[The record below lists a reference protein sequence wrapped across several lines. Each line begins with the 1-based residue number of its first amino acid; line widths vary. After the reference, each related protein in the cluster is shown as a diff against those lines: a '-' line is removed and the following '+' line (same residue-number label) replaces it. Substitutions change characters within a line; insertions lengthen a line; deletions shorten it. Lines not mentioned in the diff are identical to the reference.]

1 MLRLVGGASLTHD
14 DIWKNV
20 LDYVRER
27 VSEVEYHTW
36 FSNVQPLGLKNDVL
50 EISVPSGF
58 AGDWIQKHYGQLIQE
73 AMLRL
78 GAPTAGFRLV
88 VVPRKENDIISASPT
103 IKEDSVARSRLNP
116 KYTFESFVVGDGNK
130 MAHAAAQAVAESPG
144 KAYNPLFIY
153 GGVGLGKTHLMHA
166 VGHYVRQRYPSL
178 QVEYFS
184 TEIFTN
190 DLISAIRSDRMNAFR
205 DRYRSIDVLLVDDV
219 QFIAGKERT
228 QEEFFHTFNALYEDG
243 KQILLTSDR
252 PPREIETLEARLRSR
267 FEWGLITDI
276 QPPDLETRIAILKMN
291 AEKRGV
297 QLGEDV
303 LEYVARQV
311 TTNIRELEGALMR
324 LIAYASLNGVEITP
338 QVAAGALADL
348 FENTRDSVGMEEI
361 LQAVA
366 DHFGVSPASLKSKG
380 RSKEVVLP
388 RQVAMYLIRI
398 LTDSSLPEIGSF
410 FGGRDHTTVL
420 YANQKIKRLIN
431 EDPEIAKI
439 INSFEKRWG
448 SRG

>member
-1 MLRLVGGASLTHD
+1 MTHES
-14 DIWKNV
+14 IWENV
-20 LDYVRER
+20 LGYVRNNI
-27 VSEVEYHTW
+27 SEVEYHTW
-36 FSNVQPLGLKNDVL
+36 FANVRPLGLDGGVL
-50 EISVPSGF
+50 DIAVPSGF

-73 AMLRL
+73 ALLRL
-78 GAPTAGFRLV
+78 GSSTPNFRIK
-88 VVPRKENDIISASPT
+88 VVPQSDPPVSREEKVGNSTAT
-103 IKEDSVARSRLNP
+103 RSRLNP
-116 KYTFESFVVGDGNK
+116 KYTFDSFVVGDGNK
-130 MAHAAAQAVAESPG
+130 MAHAAALAVAEAPG

-166 VGHYVRQRYPSL
+166 VGHYVRQRFPEL
-178 QVEYFS
+178 VVEYFS
-184 TEIFTN
+184 TETFTN

-205 DRYRSIDVLLVDDV
+205 ERYRSVDVLLVDDV

-228 QEEFFHTFNALYEDG
+228 QEEFFHTFNTLYEDG

-297 QLGEDV
+297 WLSEEV

-311 TTNIRELEGALMR
+311 TSNIRELEGALMR
-324 LIAYASLNGVEITP
+324 LIAYASLSGADITP
-338 QVAAGALADL
+338 QVAASALADL
-348 FENTRDSVGMEEI
+348 FQTTQEVIGMDEI

-366 DHFGVSPASLKSKG
+366 DHYGVSPTSLKSKG

-388 RQVAMYLIRI
+388 RQVAMYLIRQI
-398 LTDSSLPEIGSF
+398 TQASLPEIGSF

-420 YANQKIKRLIN
+420 YATQKIDRLLST
-431 EDPEIAKI
+431 DPELARTIET
-439 INSFEKRWG
+439 FEKRWAG
-448 SRG
+448 RG

>member
-1 MLRLVGGASLTHD
+1 MTHES
-14 DIWKNV
+14 IWENV
-20 LDYVRER
+20 LEYVRDNIT
-27 VSEVEYHTW
+27 EVEYHTW
-36 FSNVQPLGLKNDVL
+36 FANVRPLGLEGGVL
-50 EISVPSGF
+50 DIAVPSGF

-73 AMLRL
+73 ALLRL
-78 GAPTAGFRLV
+78 G
-88 VVPRKENDIISASPT
+88 SASPNFRLQVVPQSEAPPPQDET
-103 IKEDSVARSRLNP
+103 PGNGGSTRSRLNP
-116 KYTFESFVVGDGNK
+116 KYTFDSFVVGDGNK
-130 MAHAAAQAVAESPG
+130 MAHAAALAVAESPG
-144 KAYNPLFIY
+144 KAYNPLFVY

-166 VGHYVRQRYPSL
+166 VGHYVRQRFPGL
-178 QVEYFS
+178 VVEYFS
-184 TEIFTN
+184 TETFTN

-205 DRYRSIDVLLVDDV
+205 ERYRSVDVLLVDDV

-228 QEEFFHTFNALYEDG
+228 QEEFFHTFNTLYEDG

-297 QLGEDV
+297 RLSEDV

-311 TTNIRELEGALMR
+311 TSNIRELEGALMR
-324 LIAYASLNGVEITP
+324 LIAYASLSGLEVTP
-338 QVAAGALADL
+338 KVAASALADL
-348 FENTRDSVGMEEI
+348 FRTAPESVGMDEI

-366 DHFGVSPASLKSKG
+366 DHYGVSPASLKSKG

-388 RQVAMYLIRI
+388 RQVAMYLIRQI
-398 LTDSSLPEIGSF
+398 TQASLPEIGSF

-420 YANQKIKRLIN
+420 YATQKIDRLLS
-431 EDPEIAKI
+431 EDPELARTIE
-439 INSFEKRWG
+439 SFEKRWAG
-448 SRG
+448 RG

>member
-1 MLRLVGGASLTHD
+1 LTHES
-14 DIWKNV
+14 IWENV
-20 LDYVRER
+20 LNYVRDKITED
-27 VSEVEYHTW
+27 EYRTW
-36 FSNVQPLGLKNDVL
+36 FNNVHPLGADGGVL
-50 EISVPSGF
+50 DIAVPSVF
-58 AGDWIQKHYGQLIQE
+58 VGDWIQKHYGQLIQE
-73 AMLRL
+73 ALLRL
-78 GAPTAGFRLV
+78 GASSADFRIKV
-88 VVPRKENDIISASPT
+88 VAKKEAP
-103 IKEDSVARSRLNP
+103 SVREAATNGATPARSRLNP
-116 KYTFESFVVGDGNK
+116 KYTFASFVVGDGNK
-130 MAHAAAQAVAESPG
+130 MAHAASLAAAEAPG

-166 VGHYVRQRYPSL
+166 VGHYVRQHFPEL
-178 QVEYFS
+178 VVEYFS
-184 TEIFTN
+184 TETFTN

-205 DRYRSIDVLLVDDV
+205 ERYRSVDVLLVDDV

-297 QLGEDV
+297 QLSEEV

-311 TTNIRELEGALMR
+311 TSNIRELEGALMR
-324 LIAYASLNGVEITP
+324 LIAYASLSGVEITP
-338 QVAAGALADL
+338 QVAASALADL
-348 FENTRDSVGMEEI
+348 FQTTPEAVSMDEI
-361 LQAVA
+361 LQAVT
-366 DHFGVSPASLKSKG
+366 DHYGVSPASLKSKG

-388 RQVAMYLIRI
+388 RQVAMYLIRQI
-398 LTDSSLPEIGSF
+398 TQASLPEIGSF

-420 YANQKIKRLIN
+420 YATQKIDRLLS
-431 EDPEIAKI
+431 EDPDLRRTIEM
-439 INSFEKRWG
+439 FEKRWAE
-448 SRG
+448 RG

>member
-1 MLRLVGGASLTHD
+1 MTHEE
-14 DIWKNV
+14 IWESV
-20 LDYVRER
+20 LEYVRDNIT
-27 VSEVEYHTW
+27 EVEYHTW
-36 FSNVQPLGLKNDVL
+36 FANVRPLGVTDGVL
-50 EISVPSGF
+50 EIAVPSGF

-73 AMLRL
+73 ALLRL
-78 GAPTAGFRLV
+78 GAATRDYRLK
-88 VVPRKENDIISASPT
+88 VVPQGDAPALPAETPAGAASP
-103 IKEDSVARSRLNP
+103 RSRLNP
-116 KYTFESFVVGDGNK
+116 KYTFESFVVGEGNK
-130 MAHAAAQAVAESPG
+130 MAHAAALAVADAPG

-166 VGHYVRQRYPSL
+166 VGHYVRRRHPEL
-178 QVEYFS
+178 VVEYFS
-184 TEIFTN
+184 TETFTN

-205 DRYRSIDVLLVDDV
+205 ERYRSVDVLLVDDV

-297 QLGEDV
+297 SLSEDV
-303 LEYVARQV
+303 LEFVARQV
-311 TTNIRELEGALMR
+311 TSNIRELEGALMR
-324 LIAYASLNGVEITP
+324 LIAYASLSGVEITP
-338 QVAAGALADL
+338 EVAATALADL
-348 FENTRDSVGMEEI
+348 FHATPEAVGMDEI
-361 LQAVA
+361 LQVVA
-366 DHFGVSPASLKSKG
+366 EHYGVSPAALKSKG

-388 RQVAMYLIRI
+388 RQVAMYLIRQI
-398 LTDSSLPEIGSF
+398 TSASLPEIGAF

-420 YANQKIKRLIN
+420 YAIQKIDRLLGS
-431 EDPEIAKI
+431 DPELARTVEA
-439 INSFEKRWG
+439 FEKRWAG
-448 SRG
+448 RG

>member
-1 MLRLVGGASLTHD
+1 LTHES
-14 DIWKNV
+14 IWENV
-20 LDYVRER
+20 LNYVRDNI
-27 VSEVEYHTW
+27 SEGEYRTW
-36 FSNVQPLGLKNDVL
+36 FTNVRPLGVEDGALV
-50 EISVPSGF
+50 IAVPSSF
-58 AGDWIQKHYGQLIQE
+58 AGDWIQKHHGQLIQE
-73 AMLRL
+73 ALLRL
-78 GAPTAGFRLV
+78 GTPSTSFRIK
-88 VVPRKENDIISASPT
+88 VVPKDEAPPAAEASGGAA
-103 IKEDSVARSRLNP
+103 SRSRLNP

-130 MAHAAAQAVAESPG
+130 MAHAAALAAAEAPG
-144 KAYNPLFIY
+144 RAYNPLFIY

-166 VGHYVRQRYPSL
+166 VGHYVRQHFPNL
-178 QVEYFS
+178 VVEYFS
-184 TEIFTN
+184 TETFTN

-205 DRYRSIDVLLVDDV
+205 DRYRSVDVLLVDDV

-297 QLGEDV
+297 QLSEEV

-311 TTNIRELEGALMR
+311 TSNIRELEGALMR
-324 LIAYASLNGVEITP
+324 LIAYASLSGVEITP
-338 QVAAGALADL
+338 QVAASALADL
-348 FENTRDSVGMEEI
+348 FQTAPEAVSMDEI

-366 DHFGVSPASLKSKG
+366 DHYGVSPASLKSKG

-388 RQVAMYLIRI
+388 RQVAMYLIRQI
-398 LTDSSLPEIGSF
+398 TQASLPEIGSF

-420 YANQKIKRLIN
+420 YATQKIDRLLA
-431 EDPEIAKI
+431 EDAELARTIEM
-439 INSFEKRWG
+439 FEKRWAG
-448 SRG
+448 RG